1 MSRSVYPSSGPAG
14 DDASEL
20 VDYDNDIDLKEISA
34 DEASDNDLERRAR
47 RRGWKQSSSSSQQVN
62 TIKQSASNAR
72 AAAWGAGAHTA
83 SSSSSFSLGTPT
95 VKSTVLI
102 R

>member
-1 MSRSVYPSSGPAG
+1 MSRSVYQSSGPEG

-72 AAAWGAGAHTA
+72 AAASAAA
-83 SSSSSFSLGTPT
+83 ATPLPHHQLKVQLKVT
-95 VKSTVLI
+95 I
-102 R
+102 YA